1 LFVERPGGRL
11 WIEPETGVDTTVF
24 FTIAAPPGTARPLAY
39 NRA

>member
-1 LFVERPGGRL
+1 LFVERPGGRV

-24 FTIAAPPGTARPLAY
+24 FTIAPSAETARPLAY